1 MVDGKILL
9 RDACIVLFSSVKCQ
23 NGRATFN
30 PPSANSALQPWSTP
44 NIAPHTRASQK
55 YSMPFTFAAC
65 STCLLTEE
73 SGNQPPKSQSPPL
86 PTRIRS
92 PQQRRPRLPQTLLQQ
107 SHLQQPRRR
116 PEAPLLLHHSRR
128 HFHTTRCTKHH
139 TGGEARRLS
148 PPGRDPTGE
157 EFYKVRRVRLQ

>member
-1 MVDGKILL
+1 M
-9 RDACIVLFSSVKCQ
+9 AE
-23 NGRATFN
+23 
-30 PPSANSALQPWSTP
+30 QPSTP
-44 NIAPHTRASQK
+44 PPQTAPSNPGVLPTSPLIPEQVKNIVC
-55 YSMPFTFAAC
+55 PFTFAAC

-86 PTRIRS
+86 PTRLRN
-92 PQQRRPRLPQTLLQQ
+92 PQQRRPRLSQTLLQQ

-157 EFYKVRRVRLQ
+157 ELYKIRRVRLQQDDGYEGRILDRGGRSA